1 MKAAEDARA
10 EPVRGPGA
18 AARGQQVAGAGSAR
32 PLPRAFG
39 GTSALPL
46 GARWCGGSHSA
57 PPQREV
63 GAGKPGDSAIEG
75 TLTEKK
81 WWLGQHTSES
91 RDSPVGGGGA
101 ARTAPRPGAR
111 RRQHPRATPGTH
123 GRVLWGAPPRKGCDS
138 TNVGKAVGLRVR
150 IRRRHSRCLS
160 ARDRLAGGSEAGA
173 GRPSQSRSG
182 WDSLSKERRGTRAG
196 GVARALGAWPGRN
209 LRLPRQRE
217 ALSEG
222 MTPS

>member
-75 TLTEKK
+75 TLF
-81 WWLGQHTSES
+81 
-91 RDSPVGGGGA
+91 
-101 ARTAPRPGAR
+101 
-111 RRQHPRATPGTH
+111 
-123 GRVLWGAPPRKGCDS
+123 
-138 TNVGKAVGLRVR
+138 
-150 IRRRHSRCLS
+150 
-160 ARDRLAGGSEAGA
+160 
-173 GRPSQSRSG
+173 
-182 WDSLSKERRGTRAG
+182 
-196 GVARALGAWPGRN
+196 
-209 LRLPRQRE
+209 
-217 ALSEG
+217 
-222 MTPS
+222 